1 MDSAVDHEP
10 SAVKVDDG
18 AISKEQQLRALHNE
32 FRVAAARLHYVA
44 NWLENTH
51 ARGTTDARVARGYAD
66 AAKEV
71 LHKGLD
77 WLVEQKRY

>member
-1 MDSAVDHEP
+1 MNDHAV
-10 SAVKVDDG
+10 AVEKD
-18 AISKEQQLRALHNE
+18 EQLHALHNE

-51 ARGTTDARVARGYAD
+51 ARGTADARVARGYAD

-71 LHKGLD
+71 LDKGLI